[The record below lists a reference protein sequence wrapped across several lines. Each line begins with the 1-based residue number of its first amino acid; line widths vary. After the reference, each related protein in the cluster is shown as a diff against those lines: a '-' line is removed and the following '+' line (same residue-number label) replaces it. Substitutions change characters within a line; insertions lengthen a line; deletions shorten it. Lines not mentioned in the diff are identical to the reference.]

1 VHPDYYAD
9 SRALGA
15 DLRRADYPEWA
26 DKIDDV
32 ITAGF
37 TSGEILMGLR
47 RTLRQIRDTE
57 RGLPQDLGERVQAL
71 YRAIDAVLL

>member
-1 VHPDYYAD
+1 
-9 SRALGA
+9 
-15 DLRRADYPEWA
+15 
-26 DKIDDV
+26 
-32 ITAGF
+32 
-37 TSGEILMGLR
+37 MGLR